1 MALFR
6 LPTSGSPAL
15 APRGNGLVLRA
26 PQMSDFLQWT
36 HLRETS
42 RNYLTPWEPIWPSD
56 DLTRSG
62 FRRRLRRYAEDI
74 AADRSYPF
82 LVFRESDGAMI
93 GGVTLANVRRGIV
106 QDGTI
111 GYWVGQPHAHRGHMT
126 AALRV
131 LPIEAASAG
140 TRASDKVQMTALSA
154 GSRARVMP
162 WATIWESQRIG
173 APARSAA
180 LAAMLNPGVN
190 TMSSATSTMPLAWMI
205 RTAIFSSWASN
216 RSSLASERMIENER

>member
-26 PQMSDFLQWT
+26 PQMSDFLQWA

-82 LVFRESDGAMI
+82 IVFRESDGAMI

-106 QDGTI
+106 QAGTI
-111 GYWVGQPHAHRGHMT
+111 GYWVGQPHARRGYMT

-131 LPIEAASAG
+131 LLPSLFGELNLHRIEAACIPSNAPSIRVLEKCG
-140 TRASDKVQMTALSA
+140 F
-154 GSRARVMP
+154 SREGLARRYLC
-162 WATIWESQRIG
+162 I
-173 APARSAA
+173 
-180 LAAMLNPGVN
+180 NGVWQDH
-190 TMSSATSTMPLAWMI
+190 LLFGLLHEDF
-205 RTAIFSSWASN
+205 RG
-216 RSSLASERMIENER
+216 